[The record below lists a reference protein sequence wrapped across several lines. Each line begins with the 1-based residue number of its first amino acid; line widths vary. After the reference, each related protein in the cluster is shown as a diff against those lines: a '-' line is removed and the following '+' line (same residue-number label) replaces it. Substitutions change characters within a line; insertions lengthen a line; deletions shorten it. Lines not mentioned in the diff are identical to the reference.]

1 MIRYDKKLNN
11 EIAKTIRNFNNKIR
25 RLEKLGR
32 DLDLPEKVTRKD
44 LTSTSY
50 TRKELKRKLERL
62 KSFSKR
68 GAEESIK
75 LDSGLMISK
84 YEYENLKKDLKRAK
98 LKANYKIQYFRK
110 TKGSIFGERVEETYA
125 RMGDE
130 DFIRAKAR
138 RKALEKDIKQM
149 NKDEIKRFKKLINNV
164 LKYNEINPNFK
175 QNSLELIMLT
185 GTFYGYDTN
194 KLQTIVDRLNSL
206 DDKTYYEIYYN
217 ERSIKAIEDYYRL
230 IAPKGFDINL
240 YTDDVS
246 MILDELYDNLE
257 KIINRYSNG

>member
-44 LTSTSY
+44 LTSSSY

-110 TKGSIFGERVEETYA
+110 TKGSIFGESVEETYA

-149 NKDEIKRFKKLINNV
+149 NKD
-164 LKYNEINPNFK
+164 
-175 QNSLELIMLT
+175 
-185 GTFYGYDTN
+185 
-194 KLQTIVDRLNSL
+194 
-206 DDKTYYEIYYN
+206 
-217 ERSIKAIEDYYRL
+217 
-230 IAPKGFDINL
+230 
-240 YTDDVS
+240 
-246 MILDELYDNLE
+246 
-257 KIINRYSNG
+257 

>member
-1 MIRYDKKLNN
+1 MIKFPITY
-11 EIAKTIRNFNNKIR
+11 
-25 RLEKLGR
+25 
-32 DLDLPEKVTRKD
+32 
-44 LTSTSY
+44 
-50 TRKELKRKLERL
+50 
-62 KSFSKR
+62 
-68 GAEESIK
+68 
-75 LDSGLMISK
+75 
-84 YEYENLKKDLKRAK
+84 
-98 LKANYKIQYFRK
+98 NYKIQYFRK
-110 TKGSIFGERVEETYA
+110 TKGSIFGESVEETYA

-149 NKDEIKRFKKLINNV
+149 NKDEIKRFKKLITNV